1 MYNLG
6 LACKKLNKY
15 DLALDSFLKLQQ
27 IMRNDAQVMFQVAD
41 VYRLIE
47 DGGAAV
53 DWLQQALSG
62 TVIKL
67 ALTDAG
73 EN

>member
-1 MYNLG
+1 
-6 LACKKLNKY
+6 
-15 DLALDSFLKLQQ
+15 
-27 IMRNDAQVMFQVAD
+27 MRNDAQVMFQVAD

-62 TVIKL
+62 TVKKTTLNGKL
-67 ALTDAG
+67 YLLVKMNNMG
-73 EN
+73 RRFM

>member
-1 MYNLG
+1 M
-6 LACKKLNKY
+6 
-15 DLALDSFLKLQQ
+15 KLQQ

-67 ALTDAG
+67 ALTG
-73 EN
+73 NYIRL